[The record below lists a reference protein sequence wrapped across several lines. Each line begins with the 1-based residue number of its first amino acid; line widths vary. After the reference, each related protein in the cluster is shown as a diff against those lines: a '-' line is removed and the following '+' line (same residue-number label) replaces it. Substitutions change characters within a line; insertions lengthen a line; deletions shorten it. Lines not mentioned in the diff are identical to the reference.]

1 MTVYRNNKQ
10 NAALHGLVGEL
21 NIDSEQKEELVYQ
34 YTNGRTT
41 SSSKMLIDECQMLIN
56 YLNSIKRGM
65 TPKPDAWKEDPA
77 NVMRRKLLAICHEL
91 HWTVNGKVDLVRLD
105 DWLKKSGLH
114 HKKLKDLTIE
124 ELPAQITQLEQVLKS
139 FYAKR

>member
-10 NAALHGLVGEL
+10 NAALNGLVGEL

-56 YLNSIKRGM
+56 HLNSIKRGM
-65 TPKPDAWKEDPA
+65 TPKPDKWKETPE
-77 NVMRRKLLAICHEL
+77 NVMRRKILAICHEL
-91 HWTVNGKVDLVRLD
+91 QWTKDGKVDLKRLD
-105 DWLKKSGLH
+105 EWLKKTGVH
-114 HKKLKDLTIE
+114 HKKLNDLTLQ